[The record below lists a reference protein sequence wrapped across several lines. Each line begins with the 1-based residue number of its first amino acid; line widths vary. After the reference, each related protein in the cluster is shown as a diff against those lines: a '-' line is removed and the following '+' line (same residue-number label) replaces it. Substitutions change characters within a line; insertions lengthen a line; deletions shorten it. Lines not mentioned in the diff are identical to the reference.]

1 VHTNFVSQTATRP
14 TARRKSHP
22 RLNAEDRREA
32 VIQAAVVEFAR
43 SGYFGTSTEAV
54 AARAGISQ
62 PYVFRL
68 FGNKRNLFLVT
79 AQRCFGRILETFR
92 AAAATAEGDPF
103 PVMGEAYMQLLTD
116 RQLLM
121 LWMHAFAACADPAI
135 QSAMAAGFQEMFEFL
150 EGLPG
155 ATPEK
160 IHSFVTKGMFL
171 NVAAATNMR
180 SAMTDDEWARR
191 CLAP

>member
-1 VHTNFVSQTATRP
+1 VSQTATRP

-92 AAAATAEGDPF
+92 AAAAAADGDPF

-160 IHSFVTKGMFL
+160 IHNFVTKGMFL

>member
-1 VHTNFVSQTATRP
+1 MPETATHSA
-14 TARRKSHP
+14 TRRRSQP

-32 VIQAAVVEFAR
+32 VIQAAVVEFAQG
-43 SGYFGTSTEAV
+43 GYFGTSTEAV

-68 FGNKRNLFLVT
+68 FGSKQNLFLVT

-92 AAAATAEGDPF
+92 AAAAAADGDPF
-103 PVMGEAYMQLLTD
+103 PMMGEAYMQLLTD

-121 LWMHAFAACADPAI
+121 LWMHAFAACSDPEI
-135 QSAMAAGFQEMFEFL
+135 QSAMANGFQEMFEFL

-160 IHSFVTKGMFL
+160 IHSFITKGMFL

-191 CLAP
+191 CLVP

>member
-1 VHTNFVSQTATRP
+1 MPEVATRP
-14 TARRKSHP
+14 TSRRKP
-22 RLNAEDRREA
+22 RARLTAEDRREA
-32 VIQAAVVEFAR
+32 VIQAAVVEFAK
-43 SGYFGTSTEAV
+43 SGFFGTSTEAV

-68 FGNKRNLFLVT
+68 FGSKQNLFLVT
-79 AQRCFGRILETFR
+79 AHRCFGRILETFR
-92 AAAATAEGDPF
+92 AAAASTDGDPF
-103 PVMGEAYMQLLTD
+103 PLMGQAYMQLLSD

-121 LWMHAFAACADPAI
+121 LWMHTFAACSDPQI

-160 IHSFVTKGMFL
+160 INSFITKGMFL

-180 SAMTDDEWARR
+180 SAMTDEEWARR
-191 CLAP
+191 CLL

>member
-1 VHTNFVSQTATRP
+1 MPQVAFRP
-14 TARRKSHP
+14 PARRRSQP

-32 VIQAAVVEFAR
+32 VIQAAVVEFANG
-43 SGYFGTSTEAV
+43 GYFGTSTEAI

-68 FGNKRNLFLVT
+68 FGSKQNLFLVT
-79 AQRCFGRILETFR
+79 AHRCFGRILETFR
-92 AAAATAEGDPF
+92 AAAAGASGDPF
-103 PVMGEAYMQLLTD
+103 PVMGEAYMQLLSD

-121 LWMHAFAACADPAI
+121 LWMHAFAACSDPQI
-135 QSAMAAGFQEMFEFL
+135 QSAIAAGFQEMFEFL

-180 SAMTDDEWARR
+180 SAMTDGEWARR